1 MNLKTFKKYSLRKR
15 VFVIGGL
22 LAVGG
27 LVGWVVNRPEPA
39 VVGYQTAVVERGTV
53 VAAVAASGEI
63 LSANTF
69 AITTKASGLVSEVF
83 VKDGDEV
90 VKGQPVMAITLDQDG
105 EQELIQK
112 YASYLSAQ
120 NSLASAKTRLLSLE
134 STMLSQKQAFD
145 EVKESTSY
153 QTEAEKDDF
162 RIAEN
167 GYQAAVETYHS
178 QTQAITQSQSSLQNA
193 WLAYQAVSP
202 NVLAPASGKIVSL
215 SFAAGMNT
223 GAAETSGGARASQRV
238 ATIAVGGTPLGSFNL
253 SEIDVTAV
261 AVGQKAMITL
271 DSLSDKTFTG
281 EVVSV
286 DRVGQVTSNV
296 SQYPAVIKFDTAS
309 AEILP
314 HMTATA
320 NIIIA
325 SKTDALLAPISAIV
339 RQNGQDSA
347 RVLDG
352 EQESLVPIEIG
363 LKSDTQVEIISGVN
377 EGDILIIGSRSTE
390 SSTGGGDPSPFGGGG
405 GVLRMVPH

>member
-1 MNLKTFKKYSLRKR
+1 
-15 VFVIGGL
+15 
-22 LAVGG
+22 
-27 LVGWVVNRPEPA
+27 
-39 VVGYQTAVVERGTV
+39 
-53 VAAVAASGEI
+53 
-63 LSANTF
+63 
-69 AITTKASGLVSEVF
+69 
-83 VKDGDEV
+83 
-90 VKGQPVMAITLDQDG
+90 
-105 EQELIQK
+105 
-112 YASYLSAQ
+112 
-120 NSLASAKTRLLSLE
+120 
-134 STMLSQKQAFD
+134 MLSQKQAFD